1 MFELDE
7 ELGDIQL
14 NLQRYVA
21 GKREIP
27 DNSILFDYE
36 LDHKPVSDTLPESY
50 FLTVKRFIPIK
61 AGTREFRQL
70 HFTIKNLGKYYEVTI
85 EKQIEGKQ
93 MMARNIIKLSLIT
106 ILCVVIV
113 LMMINRM
120 VFKRL
125 WRPFYDTLSVMR
137 NFHLNKKS
145 DLDFPESDIEEF
157 NYMNNILKTASLK
170 AGEDYIALKEFTE
183 NASHEL
189 QTPLSIISSKLDLLI
204 QDEHLSER
212 QNHTII
218 SAYTALKKM
227 SQLNQSLLLLAKI
240 GNQQY
245 TFVEKITL
253 PERFEEKIEQFKE
266 IWQDQE
272 LRIITSISE
281 SYIVMNSDLNDILI
295 NNLLSNAAKHNIQG
309 GFIQIILSSGFL
321 SISNSGTNGPLDKNK
336 LYKRFYKSD
345 QSSSSNGLG
354 LSIIKQICEVSEVTV
369 TYVFENKT
377 HKFILVWPT

>member
-1 MFELDE
+1 VHELDE
-7 ELGDIQL
+7 ELEEIKL
-14 NLQRYVA
+14 NLQVYVA
-21 GKREIP
+21 EKQELP
-27 DNSILFDYE
+27 DNSILFDYQ
-36 LDHKPVSDTLPESY
+36 LDHKSVSDTLPEMY
-50 FLTVKRFIPIK
+50 FLTVQRFIPLK

-70 HFTIKNLGKYYEVTI
+70 HFTIKNLGKYYEVTV
-85 EKQIEGKQ
+85 EKQIEGKRI
-93 MMARNIIKLSLIT
+93 MARNIIKLSLVT
-106 ILCVVIV
+106 ILSVIIV
-113 LMMINRM
+113 LMIINRM

-125 WRPFYDTLSVMR
+125 WQPFYDTLSVMR

-170 AGEDYIALKEFTE
+170 AGEDYVALKEFTE

-245 TFVEKITL
+245 TVVEKISL
-253 PERFEEKIEQFKE
+253 PERFEEKIEQFNE
-266 IWQDQE
+266 IWQEQE

-281 SYIVMNSDLNDILI
+281 SYSVMNPDLNDIMI

-309 GFIQIILSSGFL
+309 GFIQINLSNGFL
-321 SISNSGTNGPLDKNK
+321 SVSNSGTNGPLDKNK
-336 LYKRFYKSD
+336 VFKRFYKSD

-354 LSIIKQICEVSEVTV
+354 LSIIKQICEVSEITI
-369 TYVFENKT
+369 TYIFENKA
-377 HKFILVWPT
+377 HKFILTWLT